1 MAPTLQQPKFTQK
14 RPTGRGILSNEPQI
28 WATDEAL
35 EYLAK
40 VLVEAYLKQKK
51 YDRTKR
57 PQ

>member
-1 MAPTLQQPKFTQK
+1 MD
-14 RPTGRGILSNEPQI
+14 ED
-28 WATDEAL
+28 ATL

-51 YDRTKR
+51 YERTKQ